1 MSRYDQPIS
10 GAFYSTNPPAPPG
23 PPAAPAEKR
32 RSGLGAA
39 ALVLG
44 LLALLFGWVPILGLV
59 MIPPALLAI
68 LLGVA
73 GFVAAVVTGRT
84 GKALPF
90 IASVI
95 GVFAVLVPP
104 AATVVFA
111 LSVTPWAYTVGMDQ
125 MQIEMEYELKKQGV
139 AAEQAE
145 RVSMQVGDVLRSFA
159 CPSQWREG
167 IAAAHRFGRICDDYR
182 HTLIR
187 LDEGDSEGRE
197 EAANWFRDELRRLAL
212 MHGADLNDE
221 DLLLL
226 ADMVEREE
234 IRKADNYR
242 QWGRRTA
249 EQYRLQYGQEA
260 ECPSESCQVE

>member
-1 MSRYDQPIS
+1 MSRYDQPYT
-10 GAFYSTNPPAPPG
+10 GAFYSTNPPAPPA
-23 PPAAPAEKR
+23 PPATPSEKR

-39 ALVLG
+39 ALVLA

-68 LLGVA
+68 FLGVV

-139 AAEQAE
+139 PSDQAE

-167 IAAAHRFGRICDDYR
+167 IAAAHRFGRICDEYR

-197 EAANWFRDELRRLAL
+197 AAGEWFRDELRRLAE
-212 MHGADLNDE
+212 MHGAALSDE

-226 ADMVEREE
+226 ADMMEREQ
-234 IRKADNYR
+234 IRQADNYR
-242 QWGRRTA
+242 QWNRRTS
-249 EQYRLQYGQEA
+249 ERYHLEYDEESGSFCPLQ
-260 ECPSESCQVE
+260 